1 MKRRGRKSAT
11 KQFQRVDTQLA
22 REMKDMW
29 AEKNQ
34 SFNDMLADIHETMK
48 IVKDEVSSQIKAKN
62 GKITAKQIK
71 DKFRQE
77 LKNG

>member
-34 SFNDMLADIHETMK
+34 SFNDMLNDINETMK
-48 IVKDEVSSQIKAKN
+48 IVKDDVSSQIKAKN